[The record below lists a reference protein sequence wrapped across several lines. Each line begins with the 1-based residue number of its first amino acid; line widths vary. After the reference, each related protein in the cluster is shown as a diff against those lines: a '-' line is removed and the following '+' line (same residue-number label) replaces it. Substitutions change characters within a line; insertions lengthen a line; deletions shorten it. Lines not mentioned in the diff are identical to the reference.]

1 MNFGIAKLG
10 DVGYTFLLWVNHH
23 YNAYREKKGLPYF
36 SLSQMVKAKVK
47 SAVSF
52 ISDYENEL
60 VKVKG
65 NVTALVGLI
74 QQKFGISKE
83 DAEKKVE
90 ELLAK
95 YNKEE
100 FKQEIKEKLEVTAA
114 KFLDTANTILDV
126 VKDKIKKQ

>member
-1 MNFGIAKLG
+1 MINKDMLLGKWKEIAGEIQTKWG
-10 DVGYTFLLWVNHH
+10 D
-23 YNAYREKKGLPYF
+23 
-36 SLSQMVKAKVK
+36 
-47 SAVSF
+47 
-52 ISDYENEL
+52 ISENEL